1 LDSNVAAVQMLS
13 KGALTMPTI
22 KLNEKKAT
30 RLVNTSST
38 KHKIFWDQ
46 TLPGFGIRLRPEGA
60 RTYVAGGRFGA
71 KHYRPLELGDARKM
85 KFEAARAKAREW
97 LAFDAEGLDP
107 RTVELARA
115 TAEAAKKLEQER
127 RNGHT
132 LNAVVDEFIKSKVI
146 GSNEKKP
153 LQRKWKEVKR
163 HVGILT
169 AQWGPRPIHD
179 ITRPEA
185 VTFIKAKKSTPA
197 EARNLLG
204 VAKQLFSW
212 ARDQEYGLE
221 VNIFADIKPSS
232 IIGKKVARDR
242 TLTEAEVK
250 ALWRA
255 VSKMPYPFGP
265 AYQMLILT
273 GLRLNECVQG
283 RWSEIDL
290 KARIWTIPAS
300 RMKGKN
306 RTARAHVVPLTDKMV
321 GILNA
326 LPRFAGDYVF
336 TTTGGK
342 KPISLGSKIKDRLDA
357 ELEFEEEWENHDLRR
372 SINSSLV
379 AIVDKDNRPA
389 VKEEVVDAIL
399 AHKQPGVKGVYNR
412 HKYVPERRAA
422 LELWGNHVDPPSNV
436 TPLRARA

>member
-1 LDSNVAAVQMLS
+1 
-13 KGALTMPTI
+13 MPTI
-22 KLNEKKAT
+22 KLTEKKAT
-30 RLVNTSST
+30 RLVNASST

-46 TLPGFGIRLRPEGA
+46 TLPGFGIRIRPEGA

-115 TAEAAKKLEQER
+115 TAEAAKKLERER
-127 RNGHT
+127 RDGHT
-132 LNAVVDEFIKSKVI
+132 LDAVADEFIKSKVV

-153 LQRKWKEVKR
+153 LQRKWKEAKR

-212 ARDQEYGLE
+212 ARDQEFGLE
-221 VNIFADIKPSS
+221 INIFADIKPSS
-232 IIGKKVARDR
+232 ILGEKLSRDR
-242 TLTEAEVK
+242 YLAKDEVR
-250 ALWRA
+250 ALWTA
-255 VSKMPYPFGP
+255 VSKLRYPYGP
-265 AYQMLILT
+265 AYQLLILT
-273 GLRLNECVQG
+273 GLRLNECAHA
-283 RWSEIDL
+283 RWGEIDL
-290 KARIWTIPAS
+290 KARIWTVPAG

-306 RTARAHVVPLTDKMV
+306 RTARPHVVPLTNKMV
-321 GILNA
+321 KILDG

-342 KPISLGSKIKDRLDA
+342 KPIALGSKIKNQLDA
-357 ELEFEEEWENHDLRR
+357 ELKFDEEWENHDLRR
-372 SINSSLV
+372 TIDTGLT
-379 AIVDKDNRPA
+379 AMADI
-389 VKEEVVDAIL
+389 KEEVIDAIL
-399 AHKQPGVKGVYNR
+399 AHKKPGVKGVYRR
-412 HKYVPERRAA
+412 HEYVEERRAA
-422 LELWGNHVDPPSNV
+422 LERWGEHVDPPSNV
-436 TPLRARA
+436 TSLRARA